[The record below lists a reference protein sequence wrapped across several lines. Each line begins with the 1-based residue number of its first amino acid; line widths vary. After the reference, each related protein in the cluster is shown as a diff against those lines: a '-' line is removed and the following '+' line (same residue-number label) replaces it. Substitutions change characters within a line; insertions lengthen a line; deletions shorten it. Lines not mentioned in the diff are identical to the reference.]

1 MDKKNRRIFAV
12 LLLVV
17 LVMSG
22 FSGCGKNPQSTGGN
36 SAGTDTKADGSSD
49 GKGTELTEPG
59 TFPITNE
66 KQSFSIMIPQMGTE
80 DVTKSYAND
89 AYEEKTNVSIDW
101 IVVPADS
108 WNEKVSIVMA
118 SGDLPDVICGM
129 DTYNVTPTN
138 ELLYA
143 NQGLI
148 VPLNEVI
155 DKNSVNFKKLMA
167 DDPQVKKLISQN
179 DGKIYSL
186 PGIAVCYHCNY
197 SQKMYINST
206 WLKNL
211 GLKMPTTIDEYY
223 NVLKAFKEKDANGN
237 GDPNDEIPLI
247 ANSDGWHT
255 QLDGFLM
262 NAFTYCDA
270 DTHLAVEDGKLIYTA
285 TTDQY
290 REGVKF
296 LNKLYNEG
304 LLSPEAF
311 TNNQETNAKINVSGG
326 DYAMFGSYPT
336 AYQIYS
342 GDTDIWKQYDILPP
356 LKGAD
361 GTATTPNYELT
372 RDVIRGNM
380 VITSAAKNPDLIM
393 RWIDY
398 FYSDEGA
405 MFRTG
410 REGIEWRKAESGEL
424 GFDGEPADY
433 ALLKTPEDDPYYN
446 NIDFTQSVPVMYSK
460 KYREGAVAAEDFRDD
475 SITNGTEI
483 QLFRGTKAYEEVARS
498 VDQSIPTLNVD
509 AEAANDYSRLQIE
522 IKDYQEEALVKF
534 ITGGFDINNDKDWN
548 SYKTDLDNIGLSQ
561 YLDIS
566 NKAYQNY
573 ISR

>member
-1 MDKKNRRIFAV
+1 MSNKIRRIIAV
-12 LLLVV
+12 FMLVFM
-17 LVMSG
+17 VMSG
-22 FSGCGKNPQSTGGN
+22 LSGCGKTSETADGTA
-36 SAGTDTKADGSSD
+36 AGTQENSGGGESKDSGLN
-49 GKGTELTEPG
+49 ELG
-59 TFPITNE
+59 TFPLSNE
-66 KQSFSIMIPQMGTE
+66 KQTFSIMIPQLGTE
-80 DVTKSYAND
+80 DVTKCYVND
-89 AYEEKTNVSIDW
+89 AYEDKTNVSIKW
-101 IVVPADS
+101 NVVPADS
-108 WNEKVSIVMA
+108 WNDKVSIVMA
-118 SGDLPDVICGM
+118 SGDLPDVIAGM

-148 VPLNEVI
+148 IPLNDII
-155 DKNSVNFKKLMA
+155 DKNSTNFKQLLA
-167 DDPQVKKLISQN
+167 DDPQIKKLISQN

-186 PGIAVCYHCNY
+186 PGIAVCYHCNF
-197 SQKMYINST
+197 SQKMFINST

-211 GLKMPTTIDEYY
+211 GLDMPTTIDEYY

-247 ANSDGWHT
+247 ANADGWHT

-270 DTHLAVEDGKLIYTA
+270 DTHMAVEDGKIIYTA
-285 TTDQY
+285 TTDKY

-304 LLSPEAF
+304 LLSPESF

-380 VITSAAKNPDLIM
+380 VITSAAKNPELIM

-410 REGIEWRKAESGEL
+410 REGIEWRKAEQGEL
-424 GFDGEPADY
+424 GFDGEQADY
-433 ALLKTPEDDPYYN
+433 AVLQTPEDDPYYG
-446 NIDFTQSVPVMYSK
+446 NIDFSQSVPLLYSQ
-460 KYREGAVAAEDFRDD
+460 KYREGAVAAEDFRDPD
-475 SITNGTEI
+475 ITNGTEI
-483 QLFRGTKAYEEVARS
+483 QLFRGTKAYEAVARS
-498 VDQSIPTLNVD
+498 IDQSIPTLNVN
-509 AEAANDYSRLQIE
+509 AEDANDYSRLQTE
-522 IKDYQEEALVKF
+522 IKDYQDETLAKF
-534 ITGGFDINNDKDWN
+534 ITGSLDINNDKDWN
-548 SYKTDLDNIGLSQ
+548 TYKTDLDNIGLKQ

-566 NKAYQNY
+566 NEAYQSY
-573 ISR
+573 LSR

>member
-1 MDKKNRRIFAV
+1 MNKRIRRISAILMITV
-12 LLLVV
+12 M
-17 LVMSG
+17 VMSG
-22 FSGCGKNPQSTGGN
+22 LSGCGKTSETSVNKNTGDKKNGEEATASTLN
-36 SAGTDTKADGSSD
+36 
-49 GKGTELTEPG
+49 ELG
-59 TFPITNE
+59 TFPLSNE
-66 KQSFSIMIPQMGTE
+66 KQTFSIMIPQLGTE
-80 DVTKSYAND
+80 DVTKCYVND
-89 AYEEKTNVSIDW
+89 AYEKKTNVSIKW

-108 WNEKVSIVMA
+108 WNQKVSIVMA

-148 VPLNEVI
+148 IPLNDVI
-155 DKNSVNFKKLMA
+155 EKNSTNFKNLMK
-167 DDPQVKKLISQN
+167 DDPQIKKLISQN
-179 DGKIYSL
+179 DGSIYSL
-186 PGIAVCYHCNY
+186 PGISVCYHCNY

-211 GLKMPTTIDEYY
+211 GLEMPTTIDEYY

-247 ANSDGWHT
+247 ANAGGWHT

-270 DTHLAVEDGKLIYTA
+270 DTHMAVEDGKLIYTA
-285 TTDQY
+285 TTDKY

-296 LNKLYNEG
+296 LNKLFNEG
-304 LLSPEAF
+304 LLSPESF
-311 TNNQETNAKINVSGG
+311 TNNQETNAKINVSNGE
-326 DYAMFGSYPT
+326 YTMFGSYPT

-361 GTATTPNYELT
+361 GVATTPNYELT

-380 VITSAAKNPDLIM
+380 VITSAAKDPDLIM

-398 FYSDEGA
+398 FYSDEGT

-410 REGIEWRKAESGEL
+410 REGIEWRKAEKGEL
-424 GFDGEPADY
+424 GFDGEQADY
-433 ALLKTPEDDPYYN
+433 AILQTPKDDPYYG
-446 NIDFTQSVPVMYSK
+446 NIDFSQSVPLMYSK
-460 KYREGAVAAEDFRDD
+460 KYREGAVAAEDFRDN

-483 QLFRGTKAYEEVARS
+483 QLFRGTKAYEAVARS
-498 VDQSIPTLNVD
+498 VEDSIPTLNVKSE
-509 AEAANDYSRLQIE
+509 EASDYSRLQTE
-522 IKDYQEEALVKF
+522 IKDYQDEALVKF
-534 ITGGFDINNDKDWN
+534 ITGSLDINSDKDWE
-548 SYKTDLDNIGLSQ
+548 SYKTDLDNMGLKQ

-566 NKAYQNY
+566 NEAYQNY
-573 ISR
+573 LSR

>member
-1 MDKKNRRIFAV
+1 MNKKVRRITALFM
-12 LLLVV
+12 LTFMVV
-17 LVMSG
+17 SG
-22 FSGCGKNPQSTGGN
+22 LSGCGKTTKT
-36 SAGTDTKADGSSD
+36 TDNISETAQGSSD
-49 GKGTELTEPG
+49 SKDSALNELG
-59 TFPITNE
+59 AFPLSNE
-66 KQSFSIMIPQMGTE
+66 KQTFSIMIPQLGTE
-80 DVTKSYAND
+80 DVTKSYVND
-89 AYEEKTNVSIDW
+89 AYEDKTNVTIEW
-101 IVVPADS
+101 NVVPADS
-108 WNEKVSIVMA
+108 WNEKISIVMA
-118 SGDLPDVICGM
+118 SGDLPDVIAGM

-148 VPLNEVI
+148 IPLSGII
-155 DKNSVNFKKLMA
+155 DKNSLNFKKLMS
-167 DDPQVKKLISQN
+167 DDPQIRKLISQN
-179 DGKIYSL
+179 DGEIYSL

-211 GLKMPTTIDEYY
+211 NLEMPTTIDEYY
-223 NVLKAFKEKDANGN
+223 NVLKAFKEQDANGN
-237 GDPNDEIPLI
+237 GDPSDEIPLI
-247 ANSDGWHT
+247 ANANGWHT

-270 DTHLAVEDGKLIYTA
+270 DTHMAVEDGKLIYTA
-285 TTDQY
+285 ATDKY
-290 REGVKF
+290 RNGVKF

-326 DYAMFGSYPT
+326 DYAVFGSYPT

-342 GDTDIWKQYDILPP
+342 GDTEIWKQYDILPP

-361 GTATTPNYELT
+361 GAATTPNYELT
-372 RDVIRGNM
+372 RNVIRGNM
-380 VITSAAKNPDLIM
+380 VITSAAKNPELIM

-405 MFRTG
+405 MFRLG
-410 REGIEWRKAESGEL
+410 REGIEWRKAETGEL
-424 GFDGEPADY
+424 GFGGEQAQY
-433 ALLKTPEDDPYYN
+433 AILQTPEDDPYYQ
-446 NIDFTQSVPVMYSK
+446 NIDFSQSVPLLYSK
-460 KYREGAVAAEDFRDD
+460 EYREGAVAAEDFRDP

-483 QLFRGTKAYEEVARS
+483 QLFRGTKPYEAVARS
-498 VDQSIPTLNVD
+498 VEQSIPTLNVK
-509 AEAANDYSRLQIE
+509 AEEANDYSRLQTE
-522 IKDYQEEALVKF
+522 IKDYQDEALVKF
-534 ITGGFDINNDKDWN
+534 ITGAFDINNDKDWDN
-548 SYKTDLDNIGLSQ
+548 YKKDLENIGLQQ

-566 NKAYQNY
+566 NEAYQSY